1 MKKQYLTQVI
11 IGEHNITAIPTWV
24 GYGCIQHKVPTTSIR
39 THLYQRIS
47 TSNDLYL
54 SSDLKQYMNELTG
67 NAQHVKGHKWYPKR

>member
-11 IGEHNITAIPTWV
+11 IGEHNTTATPMWS
-24 GYGCIQHKVPTTSIR
+24 GYGTCAHKIPITSKQ

-54 SSDLKQYMNELTG
+54 SSDLKQYMSGLTG
-67 NAQHVKGHKWYPKR
+67 NAQHIKRRRW

>member
-11 IGEHNITAIPTWV
+11 IGEHNTTATPMWV
-24 GYGCIQHKVPTTSIR
+24 RYGQTHTILTTTMR

-54 SSDLKQYMNELTG
+54 SSDLKQCMNGLTG
-67 NAQHVKGHKWYPKR
+67 TAQRIKRRTW